1 LQGGKPNKL
10 GLFQDKLEKK
20 VMGWLQRIFGGNK
33 DAEAA
38 TPAAEMQSPSAEGE
52 TPAEIPA
59 ERMGLNGEY
68 DQSGLAKRVAAAFDQ
83 DASVADIETVWV
95 AQTSGTVVLK
105 GEVPSQEQ
113 LNRLIEIAN
122 EQNGATAVNT
132 DQVTVTA

>member
-1 LQGGKPNKL
+1 
-10 GLFQDKLEKK
+10 
-20 VMGWLQRIFGGNK
+20 MGWLQRIFGGDK
-33 DAEAA
+33 GEAPAEAQA
-38 TPAAEMQSPSAEGE
+38 SSAETAPSVE
-52 TPAEIPA
+52 VASTEDSAPAEVPA

-83 DASVADIETVWV
+83 DSSVADIETVWV

-122 EQNGATAVNT
+122 EQNGATAVDT

>member
-1 LQGGKPNKL
+1 
-10 GLFQDKLEKK
+10 
-20 VMGWLQRIFGGNK
+20 MGWLQRIFGGDK
-33 DAEAA
+33 GA
-38 TPAAEMQSPSAEGE
+38 TPAEAQAPASEVAATGN
-52 TPAEIPA
+52 TAPAEVPA
-59 ERMGLNGEY
+59 ERIGLNGEY

-83 DASVADIETVWV
+83 DSFIADIETVWV

-122 EQNGATAVNT
+122 EQNGATAVNA

>member
-1 LQGGKPNKL
+1 
-10 GLFQDKLEKK
+10 
-20 VMGWLQRIFGGNK
+20 MGWLQRIFGGDK
-33 DAEAA
+33 GEAPAEAQASSAEAA
-38 TPAAEMQSPSAEGE
+38 PSVEVASTEDSA
-52 TPAEIPA
+52 PAEVPA

-83 DASVADIETVWV
+83 DSSVADIETVWV

-122 EQNGATAVNT
+122 EQNGATAVDT

>member
-1 LQGGKPNKL
+1 
-10 GLFQDKLEKK
+10 
-20 VMGWLQRIFGGNK
+20 MGWLQRIFGGNK
-33 DAEAA
+33 GEAPAEAQASSAEAA
-38 TPAAEMQSPSAEGE
+38 PSVEVASSEDSA
-52 TPAEIPA
+52 PAEVPA

-83 DASVADIETVWV
+83 DSSVADIETVWV

-122 EQNGATAVNT
+122 EQNGATAVDT

>member
-1 LQGGKPNKL
+1 
-10 GLFQDKLEKK
+10 
-20 VMGWLQRIFGGNK
+20 MGWLQRIFGGDK
-33 DAEAA
+33 GEAPAEAQASSAEAA
-38 TPAAEMQSPSAEGE
+38 PSVEVASTEGSA
-52 TPAEIPA
+52 PAEVPA

-83 DASVADIETVWV
+83 DSSVADIETVWV

-122 EQNGATAVNT
+122 EQNGATAVDT

>member
-1 LQGGKPNKL
+1 VCFQIIL
-10 GLFQDKLEKK
+10 GEK

-33 DAEAA
+33 EAEAA
-38 TPAAEMQSPSAEGE
+38 APEAAEMQAEASGDA
-52 TPAEIPA
+52 PAEVPA

-105 GEVPSQEQ
+105 GEVPTQEQ

-122 EQNGATAVNT
+122 EQSGATAVNT

>member
-1 LQGGKPNKL
+1 
-10 GLFQDKLEKK
+10 
-20 VMGWLQRIFGGNK
+20 MGWLQRIFGGDK
-33 DAEAA
+33 GKAPAEAQA
-38 TPAAEMQSPSAEGE
+38 PTAEVASTEYSAPAPAAV
-52 TPAEIPA
+52 PA

-83 DASVADIETVWV
+83 DSSVADIETVWV

-122 EQNGATAVNT
+122 EQNGATAVDT

>member
-1 LQGGKPNKL
+1 
-10 GLFQDKLEKK
+10 
-20 VMGWLQRIFGGNK
+20 MGWLQRIFGGDK
-33 DAEAA
+33 GAAPAETQAPAAEAA
-38 TPAAEMQSPSAEGE
+38 SADYSAPTEAAAEV
-52 TPAEIPA
+52 PA

-83 DASVADIETVWV
+83 DSSVADIETVWV

-122 EQNGATAVNT
+122 EQNGATAVNA

>member
-1 LQGGKPNKL
+1 
-10 GLFQDKLEKK
+10 
-20 VMGWLQRIFGGNK
+20 MGWLQRIFGGDK
-33 DAEAA
+33 GEAPAEAQASSAEAA
-38 TPAAEMQSPSAEGE
+38 PSVEVASTEDSAPSE
-52 TPAEIPA
+52 VPA

-83 DASVADIETVWV
+83 DSSVADIETVWV

-122 EQNGATAVNT
+122 EQNGATAVDT

>member
-1 LQGGKPNKL
+1 
-10 GLFQDKLEKK
+10 
-20 VMGWLQRIFGGNK
+20 MGWLQRIFGGDK
-33 DAEAA
+33 GEAPAEAQASSAEAA
-38 TPAAEMQSPSAEGE
+38 PSVEVASTEDSA
-52 TPAEIPA
+52 PAEVPA

-83 DASVADIETVWV
+83 DSSVADIETVWV

-105 GEVPSQEQ
+105 GKVPSQEQ

-122 EQNGATAVNT
+122 EQNGATAVDA

>member
-1 LQGGKPNKL
+1 
-10 GLFQDKLEKK
+10 
-20 VMGWLQRIFGGNK
+20 MGWLQRIFGGDK
-33 DAEAA
+33 GAAPAEAQA
-38 TPAAEMQSPSAEGE
+38 PAAEVASTEYSA
-52 TPAEIPA
+52 PAESAAGVPA

-83 DASVADIETVWV
+83 DSSVADIETVWV

-122 EQNGATAVNT
+122 EQNGATAVNA

>member
-1 LQGGKPNKL
+1 
-10 GLFQDKLEKK
+10 
-20 VMGWLQRIFGGNK
+20 MGWLQRIFGGDK
-33 DAEAA
+33 GDAPAEAQASSAEAA
-38 TPAAEMQSPSAEGE
+38 PSVEVASTEDSA
-52 TPAEIPA
+52 PAEVPA

-83 DASVADIETVWV
+83 DSSVADIETVWV

-122 EQNGATAVNT
+122 EQNGATAVDT

>member
-1 LQGGKPNKL
+1 
-10 GLFQDKLEKK
+10 
-20 VMGWLQRIFGGNK
+20 MGWLQRIFGGDK
-33 DAEAA
+33 GEAPAEAQASSAEAA
-38 TPAAEMQSPSAEGE
+38 PSVEVASSEDSA
-52 TPAEIPA
+52 PAEVPA

-83 DASVADIETVWV
+83 DSSVADIETVWV

-105 GEVPSQEQ
+105 GEVPSQAQ

-122 EQNGATAVNT
+122 EQNGATAVNA

>member
-1 LQGGKPNKL
+1 
-10 GLFQDKLEKK
+10 
-20 VMGWLQRIFGGNK
+20 MGWLQRIFGGGK
-33 DAEAA
+33 GDAPTEAQA
-38 TPAAEMQSPSAEGE
+38 SSVEVASTENSA
-52 TPAEIPA
+52 PAEVPA

-83 DASVADIETVWV
+83 DSSVADIETVWV

-105 GEVPSQEQ
+105 GKVPSQEQ

-122 EQNGATAVNT
+122 EQNGATAVDT

>member
-1 LQGGKPNKL
+1 
-10 GLFQDKLEKK
+10 
-20 VMGWLQRIFGGNK
+20 MGWLQRIFGGNK
-33 DAEAA
+33 GEAPAEAQASSAEAA
-38 TPAAEMQSPSAEGE
+38 PSVEVASTEDSA
-52 TPAEIPA
+52 PAEVPA

-83 DASVADIETVWV
+83 DSSVADIETVWV

-122 EQNGATAVNT
+122 EQNGATAVDT

>member
-1 LQGGKPNKL
+1 
-10 GLFQDKLEKK
+10 
-20 VMGWLQRIFGGNK
+20 MGWLQRIFGGDK
-33 DAEAA
+33 GEAPAEAQASSAEAA
-38 TPAAEMQSPSAEGE
+38 PSVEVASSEDSA
-52 TPAEIPA
+52 PAEVPA

-83 DASVADIETVWV
+83 DSSVADIETVWV

-122 EQNGATAVNT
+122 EQNGATAVDT